1 MTSKQPQQ
9 IDAYVLM
16 RRVRDR
22 LRHEVCELQGLT
34 QWLEQIVNSLSN
46 TSSMAESIETFVR
59 EDISSRSE
67 GEEPDGEGPKRS
79 VSE

>member
-1 MTSKQPQQ
+1 MTSRQPQQ

-59 EDISSRSE
+59 EDIPSRSE
-67 GEEPDGEGPKRS
+67 GDEPDGEGPKRS

>member
-1 MTSKQPQQ
+1 MTSKQTQQ

-59 EDISSRSE
+59 EDIPSRSE
-67 GEEPDGEGPKRS
+67 GDEPDGEGPKRS

>member
-59 EDISSRSE
+59 ESSRSDS
-67 GEEPDGEGPKRS
+67 GETDAEES
-79 VSE
+79 A

>member
-59 EDISSRSE
+59 ESSRSDSGETDAEE
-67 GEEPDGEGPKRS
+67 GA
-79 VSE
+79 

>member
-1 MTSKQPQQ
+1 VTSKQPQQ

-59 EDISSRSE
+59 ESSRSDSGETDAEE
-67 GEEPDGEGPKRS
+67 GA
-79 VSE
+79 